1 VYRYR
6 PVLDFSDPKLC
17 GLFKLALPAIG
28 TLMLQQIVVFADR
41 AIAVKYGVGSVA
53 ALNFASRLV
62 LVLYPLLIGALSS
75 LVLPELSRSIANGEW
90 DHARKLA
97 NSICRYAVFLIAP
110 LAAILLMM
118 RGPIIQLAFERGEFT
133 AHDSYL
139 TQGPMACYTLTLLS
153 LSLRELIVRFFYAA
167 HDTITPLL
175 TGTIRTIINL
185 SLNIV
190 LSQWIGISGI
200 ALANA
205 LAITSDVFILRIIV
219 RRKWGLPSST
229 AFGLKVAVALIALIT
244 VISIFTKTGA
254 TLGFGSGWILAACQI
269 SISAA
274 IGISVYWGIALLLKV
289 PESKQIL
296 SIMRKQFKLT
306 HS

>member
-1 VYRYR
+1 
-6 PVLDFSDPKLC
+6 
-17 GLFKLALPAIG
+17 
-28 TLMLQQIVVFADR
+28 
-41 AIAVKYGVGSVA
+41 
-53 ALNFASRLV
+53 
-62 LVLYPLLIGALSS
+62 
-75 LVLPELSRSIANGEW
+75 
-90 DHARKLA
+90 
-97 NSICRYAVFLIAP
+97 
-110 LAAILLMM
+110 
-118 RGPIIQLAFERGEFT
+118 
-133 AHDSYL
+133 
-139 TQGPMACYTLTLLS
+139 MACYTLTLLS